1 MWLRVA
7 AFQERLQESNT
18 NKHGP
23 RDPHQNLA
31 EPMEAHRTTDKK
43 IPAGMTPYPE
53 RTGYSTDAN
62 PLDSDGRWRGLG
74 FLLSGEG

>member
-7 AFQERLQESNT
+7 AFQERLKESNT

-23 RDPHQNLA
+23 RDPHKNLA
-31 EPMEAHRTTDKK
+31 EPMEVHKTTDKK

-62 PLDSDGRWRGLG
+62 PLKATT
-74 FLLSGEG
+74 